1 MWFLQALFAG
11 SIPEII
17 DIVKTFPKYN
27 GTYVSDR
34 GRRHVH
40 NFSDLGMPL
49 VDPLYCSPRKTPF
62 CLRCPYSPLPFRR
75 NNLHTCFHWTLFK
88 LTRSK
93 DRRRQTSAAVFSD
106 NFVTHLAPWDVSD
119 IPTPPRQFATHHLFN
134 LVFSLSRPNHFFV
147 GQQYM
152 IQRACNEQP
161 GDHQPL

>member
-40 NFSDLGMPL
+40 NFSDLGLPV
-49 VDPLYCSPRKTPF
+49 VDPFYCSPRKTPF
-62 CLRCPYSPLPFRR
+62 YLRCPYSPLPFRR

-119 IPTPPRQFATHHLFN
+119 IPTPPRQFATQPPPQPPF
-134 LVFSLSRPNHFFV
+134 LSVLSQPFFRWPV
-147 GQQYM
+147 YP

-161 GDHQPL
+161 GDHQPF